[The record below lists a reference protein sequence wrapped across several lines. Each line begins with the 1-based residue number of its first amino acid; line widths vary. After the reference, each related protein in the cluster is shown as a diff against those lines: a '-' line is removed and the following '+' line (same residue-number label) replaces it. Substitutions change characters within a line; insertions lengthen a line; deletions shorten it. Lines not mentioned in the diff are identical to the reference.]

1 MQITHDLAKVSY
13 CISFHLYQ
21 NIANSKITSTVKS
34 HTIST
39 KNTNIDT
46 SVLNSSFMIFTLSI
60 EYVHIIILLWKYS
73 QKYFK
78 QYFSNLGYSEQYS
91 SSTWLFNSKHKLIY
105 KTKQT
110 ESHSACK
117 RV

>member
-1 MQITHDLAKVSY
+1 
-13 CISFHLYQ
+13 
-21 NIANSKITSTVKS
+21 
-34 HTIST
+34 
-39 KNTNIDT
+39 
-46 SVLNSSFMIFTLSI
+46 MIFTLSI

-78 QYFSNLGYSEQYS
+78 QYFPYLGYSEQS
-91 SSTWLFNSKHKLIY
+91 SGSTRLFNSKHKLIY

-110 ESHSACK
+110 ESHSTRE